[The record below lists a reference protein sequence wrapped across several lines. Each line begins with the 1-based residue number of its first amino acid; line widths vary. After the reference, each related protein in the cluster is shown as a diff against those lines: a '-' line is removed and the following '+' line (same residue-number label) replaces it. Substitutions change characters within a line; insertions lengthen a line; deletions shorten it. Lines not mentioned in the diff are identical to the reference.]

1 MTPRVHP
8 ALASQHYRSLE
19 IASRVD
25 EANPH
30 ALVGLLYEELLG
42 SLDVV
47 IAKFAREPVTA
58 SNAHVT
64 RARSILVALEGSLD
78 FDKGGALAPVLARVY
93 RAAGRELSESVASG
107 NTAKLTELRTAISNI
122 AFAWASLGSA

>member
-19 IASRVD
+19 IASRVG
-25 EANPH
+25 EASPH

-42 SLDVV
+42 SLDVI
-47 IAKFAREPVTA
+47 IAKSARETVTA
-58 SNAHVT
+58 SNGHVT
-64 RARSILVALEGSLD
+64 RARSILVALEASLD
-78 FDKGGALAPVLARVY
+78 FTNGGTLAPMLARVY
-93 RAAGRELSESVASG
+93 RSAGRELGESVASAD
-107 NTAKLTELRTAISNI
+107 TAKMTEIRAAVSNI